1 MNENKGFDFQKFIE
15 DSKNTLLNPKEQFAK
30 LETQGGLVEPIIK
43 AAIYG
48 AIGGLFTMLWS
59 LLHLGGALGGVF
71 GGAVGV
77 SAFFLSIIGAV
88 VGAFIGGIIILVL
101 SSICSGNSEFEAN
114 LRVAVALM
122 VIFPITSFLNVLG
135 GVNYWLNTI
144 VALGVNLYSLYMLYW
159 GLTLTL
165 KGKEQSAKIIGFV
178 LGGLL
183 VLILIIGLA
192 TRAAVGTFSKYGSSR
207 FEKELEKYQKEA
219 EKMAAQYED
228 EMANMENNEDEE
240 VTESTNANPRPEEFP
255 QKAFD
260 YAKDWFAKGNP
271 VVTANEL
278 DNLIGATT
286 ELKAMDKTQTAETL
300 KLIQTY
306 GFKDVEDYTKR
317 YTSVVFAMEGV
328 RSLQAMQI
336 VMEASEKEKKAAEVF
351 TLDKAFESALKQ
363 IIASAKLTQADVKFA
378 YDNWDKMNKLIE
390 KGKEN

>member
-30 LETQGGLVEPIIK
+30 LETQGGLVEPLIK

-48 AIGGLFTMLWS
+48 AIGGFFTMLWS
-59 LLHLGGALGGVF
+59 FLHLGGALGGVF

-77 SAFFLSIIGAV
+77 SAFFFSIIGAV

-122 VIFPITSFLNVLG
+122 VIFPITSFLHVLG
-135 GVNYWLNTI
+135 GVNYWLNAL
-144 VALGVNLYSLYMLYW
+144 VGLGVNLYSLYMLYW

-183 VLILIIGLA
+183 VLFLIIGLA
-192 TRAAVGTFSKYGSSR
+192 TRAVVGTFSKYGSSR

-228 EMANMENNEDEE
+228 EMANMESNEDEE
-240 VTESTNANPRPEEFP
+240 ATENTNANPRPEEFP

-260 YAKDWFAKGNP
+260 HTKDWFAKGTP
-271 VVTANEL
+271 VITNDKL
-278 DNLIGATT
+278 DRLIQATT
-286 ELKAMDKTQTAETL
+286 ELKGMDKSQTAESL

-306 GFKDVEDYTKR
+306 GFKDIEDYTKS
-317 YTSVVFAMEGV
+317 YIAVVSAMEGV
-328 RSLQAMQI
+328 KTLQGMQTM
-336 VMEASEKEKKAAEVF
+336 MEASDGEKKAAEMF
-351 TLDKAFESALKQ
+351 TLDKAFEAALKQ
-363 IIASAKLTQADVKFA
+363 TIAGPALTQADIKFA
-378 YDNWDKMNKLIE
+378 YDNWDKLNELVE
-390 KGKEN
+390 LGKKK